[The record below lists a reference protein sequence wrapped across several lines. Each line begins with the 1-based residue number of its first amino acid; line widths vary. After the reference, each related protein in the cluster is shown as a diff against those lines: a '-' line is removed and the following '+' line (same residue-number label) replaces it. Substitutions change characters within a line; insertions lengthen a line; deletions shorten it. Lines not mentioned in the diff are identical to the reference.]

1 MTYIGLLILA
11 FGLLLLTLVSVPAIS
26 RRMRGLSDTKLPG
39 GIHYSWVIVAI
50 LALVQMV
57 GQSIGMA
64 AGIMVAPLHDPDGA
78 FGWGMATIGAALGL
92 YYLTGAIFAP
102 ISGWL
107 GDRYGARRTML
118 AGGLL
123 YGSSMLLLGIISQ
136 AWHFFIVFS
145 FMLAITQSISMVPL
159 IAAVNGW
166 FRRRLG
172 LGVGVLWAAGGAG
185 AALLAPL
192 VGFLLVYAGWQGTF
206 WTFGIVG
213 GTIIL
218 LLTIFFRNRPAD
230 VGIQPYGARD
240 DDPPEAVRSQAT
252 EKLRLRVFN
261 QHIRRTKEF
270 WNLPLIHGLGCAGHG
285 VVLIYVIPIAVDQGI
300 SLTAA
305 AVILSL
311 INLFSIGSRF
321 ITPMVTE
328 RFGGKPAM
336 IAALSIQCITVQIL
350 FWAQDPW
357 AFYLFAMLFG
367 IGFGG
372 EMSAYPVVNRQYFGR
387 GPLATFYGFEMTGAM
402 FGHALAT
409 VLAGLII
416 YVTFS
421 FSPIIILSAAFSL
434 AGAVVILTLAP
445 SNRILIPDWEESLP
459 PEARSTP
466 LDARVSAE
474 AALLESVS
482 EAD

>member
-1 MTYIGLLILA
+1 MTY
-11 FGLLLLTLVSVPAIS
+11 T
-26 RRMRGLSDTKLPG
+26 RLPG
-39 GIHYSWVIVAI
+39 GIHYSWVIVVI

-64 AGIMVAPLHDPDGA
+64 AGIMVAPLNDPDGA

-206 WTFGIVG
+206 WTLGIVG

-218 LLTIFFRNRPAD
+218 LLTWVSSLMGPGTTTLLKLSVARPQRSCGSGCSTSIYDAPRNS
-230 VGIQPYGARD
+230 G
-240 DDPPEAVRSQAT
+240 T
-252 EKLRLRVFN
+252 
-261 QHIRRTKEF
+261 
-270 WNLPLIHGLGCAGHG
+270 
-285 VVLIYVIPIAVDQGI
+285 
-300 SLTAA
+300 
-305 AVILSL
+305 
-311 INLFSIGSRF
+311 SR
-321 ITPMVTE
+321 
-328 RFGGKPAM
+328 
-336 IAALSIQCITVQIL
+336 
-350 FWAQDPW
+350 
-357 AFYLFAMLFG
+357 
-367 IGFGG
+367 
-372 EMSAYPVVNRQYFGR
+372 
-387 GPLATFYGFEMTGAM
+387 
-402 FGHALAT
+402 
-409 VLAGLII
+409 
-416 YVTFS
+416 
-421 FSPIIILSAAFSL
+421 
-434 AGAVVILTLAP
+434 
-445 SNRILIPDWEESLP
+445 
-459 PEARSTP
+459 
-466 LDARVSAE
+466 
-474 AALLESVS
+474 
-482 EAD
+482 